1 MVVLSDE
8 LLYLSLYIMCYGFD
22 IKFSYLFSQFRK
34 IWRLYM
40 SESPKATLPST
51 PTCKEIRST
60 NRILLEKLLAMVE
73 KLETDV
79 SDIREQI
86 KAPIETEEIFED
98 SDDEVVIGSS
108 WLSWS

>member
-1 MVVLSDE
+1 
-8 LLYLSLYIMCYGFD
+8 MCYGFE
-22 IKFSYLFSQFRK
+22 IKFSYLLSQFRK

-51 PTCKEIRST
+51 PTRKEIRST

-73 KLETDV
+73 KLEGDV
-79 SDIREQI
+79 EHI
-86 KAPIETEEIFED
+86 KESIKVPIETEEIFED
-98 SDDEVVIGSS
+98 SDDEVVIGAS

>member
-1 MVVLSDE
+1 
-8 LLYLSLYIMCYGFD
+8 MCYP
-22 IKFSYLFSQFRK
+22 IKFNYLFSQLRK
-34 IWRLYM
+34 IWGLYM

-51 PTCKEIRST
+51 PTRKEIRST
-60 NRILLEKLLAMVE
+60 NRILLEKLLSMVE

-86 KAPIETEEIFED
+86 KAPMSSEDIFDD
-98 SDDEVVIGSS
+98 SDDEVIVNRS

>member
-1 MVVLSDE
+1 
-8 LLYLSLYIMCYGFD
+8 MCYGCD
-22 IKFSYLFSQFRK
+22 IKFSYYYRQLRK
-34 IWRLYM
+34 IWGLYM
-40 SESPKATLPST
+40 SGSPQVKLPST
-51 PTCKEIRST
+51 PTRKEIRST
-60 NRILLEKLLAMVE
+60 NRILLEKLLTMVE

-98 SDDEVVIGSS
+98 SDDEVVIGAS